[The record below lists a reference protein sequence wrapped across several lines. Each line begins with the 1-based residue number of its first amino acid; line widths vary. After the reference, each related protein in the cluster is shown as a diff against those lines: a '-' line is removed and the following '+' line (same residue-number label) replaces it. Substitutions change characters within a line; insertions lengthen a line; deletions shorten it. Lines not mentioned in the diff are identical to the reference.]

1 MTDPPAP
8 APAAEAA
15 PAEPR
20 ERPRLWSEI
29 LPPRGASSEEILSAF
44 LDGVAARGIDLYPAQ
59 EEALLEIAA
68 GKNVILNT
76 PTGSGKSLVA
86 EGMHFFAMAED
97 RRAVYTSPIK
107 ALVNEKFFDLCNKF
121 GADWVGLMTGDAA
134 VNRDAPILCCTA
146 EILSNWALREG
157 ERAPFDYVVM
167 DEFHYYAD
175 RDRGVAWQ
183 IPLLTLSRATFLLMS
198 ATFGPTEQFEKYLTD
213 RTGKDT
219 AVVKSTHRPVPL
231 DFEYREMPLFEAV
244 ADLVK
249 KDRAPV
255 YVVNFTQRSAAE
267 EAQNLMSQDY
277 CTKDEKRKIAE
288 ALAGAG
294 FDSPY
299 GKEVQRFV
307 RHGIGIHHAG
317 LLPKYRL
324 LVEKLAQRGLLKV
337 VSGTDTLGVG
347 VNIPIRTVLF
357 TKLCKFDGQK
367 TAILSVRDF
376 QQISGRAGRKG
387 FDDRGTVVALAPEH
401 VIENRRLEAKAGG
414 DPVKLKR
421 IVRKKPPEKGYV
433 HWDQATFERL
443 RASPPEPLV
452 SRFQVT
458 HGMLL
463 NVLSR
468 PEDGCPAMKKLLREC
483 HLRPAERRIQQRHAL
498 ALFRSLYEA
507 KILELVPFRER
518 ELDWET
524 GRAKGSGVRVHTDLQ
539 ENFSIHH
546 TLALYLL
553 DTLPQLDPEDPDYAL
568 QLLSLVE
575 SILEDPEIILQ
586 KQLDKIKREKLAE
599 MKAAGM
605 EYEERMNELE
615 KLEYPKPLR
624 DFVYGT
630 FNQFSAPRPWMKAE
644 NIRPKS
650 VAREMYES
658 FLSFTEY
665 IREYGL
671 ERSEGL
677 LLRYLSEVYKTLTQT
692 VPARAKTPETVE
704 MIAYFGVLVRGVDSS
719 LVDEWERLRDPT
731 WEKTEAAKA
740 DPSALRTDITS
751 DERSFLV
758 LVRNELFR
766 LMRALASRD
775 LETAAA
781 LASGDPDDAWTPD
794 RIEQALA
801 PYLAEHAAIR
811 TDPAARDPKKTLVEK
826 TEDGAIWRVQQ
837 ILTDPDDDNDW
848 VLAGDIDLEKSAAAR
863 RPVFAL
869 REIRS

>member
-1 MTDPPAP
+1 MVEPAP
-8 APAAEAA
+8 TPEPKAA
-15 PAEPR
+15 PL
-20 ERPRLWSEI
+20 LWSKA
-29 LPPRGASSEEILSAF
+29 LPPRGASPDEVLSAF
-44 LDGVAARGIDLYPAQ
+44 LDGVASRGIELYPAQ

-121 GADWVGLMTGDAA
+121 GPEWVGLMTGDAA

-157 ERAPFDYVVM
+157 EKTPFDYVVM

-198 ATFGPTEQFEKYLTD
+198 ATFGPTEHFEKYLTA
-213 RTGKDT
+213 RTGKPT
-219 AVVKSTHRPVPL
+219 AVVRSDLRPVPL
-231 DFEYREMPLFEAV
+231 DFEYRESPLFEAV
-244 ADLVK
+244 ADLAK

-255 YVVNFTQRSAAE
+255 YVVNFTQRGAAE
-267 EAQNLMSQDY
+267 EAQNLMSTDY
-277 CTKDEKRKIAE
+277 CSKEEKKKIAE
-288 ALAGAG
+288 ALAGAR

-299 GKEVQRFV
+299 GKEVQRFL
-307 RHGIGIHHAG
+307 RHGIGLHHAG

-324 LVEKLAQRGLLKV
+324 LVEKLAQKGLLKV

-357 TKLCKFDGQK
+357 TKLCKFDGEK

-376 QQISGRAGRKG
+376 RQISGRAGRKG

-401 VIENRRLEAKAGG
+401 VIENRRLEGKAAG

-433 HWDQATFERL
+433 HWDQATFDRL
-443 RASPPEPLV
+443 RTGPPEPLV
-452 SRFQVT
+452 SRFQVS
-458 HGMLL
+458 HGMIL
-463 NVLSR
+463 NVLNR
-468 PEDGCPAMKKLLREC
+468 PEDGCNALKRLLRES
-483 HLRPAERRIQQRHAL
+483 HLRPAERRIQQKHAL

-507 KILELVPFRER
+507 KIIEFVPFRER

-539 ENFSIHH
+539 ENFSIHQ

-553 DTLPQLDPEDPDYAL
+553 DTLPQLDPEDPGYPL
-568 QLLSLVE
+568 QLLSMVE
-575 SILEDPEIILQ
+575 SILEDPEIILI
-586 KQLDKIKREKLAE
+586 KQLDKIKRDKLFE
-599 MKAAGM
+599 LKALGV
-605 EYEERMNELE
+605 EYDERMAELE

-624 DFVYGT
+624 DFIYGT

-658 FLSFTEY
+658 FLAFHEY
-665 IREYGL
+665 VREYGI

-677 LLRYLSEVYKTLTQT
+677 LLRYLSDVYKTLTQT
-692 VPARAKTPETVE
+692 VPVRFKTPEVVE

-719 LVDEWERLRDPT
+719 LVDEWERMRDPA
-731 WEKTEAAKA
+731 WEKTEAAKV
-740 DPSALRTDITS
+740 DPSALRHDITS
-751 DERSFLV
+751 DEKAFLV
-758 LVRNELFR
+758 LLRNELFR
-766 LMRALASRD
+766 LLRALASRD
-775 LETAAA
+775 WETAAA
-781 LASGDPDDAWTPD
+781 LASGNAAEPWSAE
-794 RIEQALA
+794 RIERAME
-801 PYLAEHAAIR
+801 PYAADHASIR

-826 TEDGAIWRVQQ
+826 SADGAIWHVQQ
-837 ILTDPDDDNDW
+837 IITDPDDDNDW
-848 VLAGDIDLEKSAAAR
+848 ILAGDVDLEASGAAG
-863 RPVFAL
+863 RPIFTL
-869 REIRS
+869 REVRS

>member
-1 MTDPPAP
+1 MTDEQALPAGPAP
-8 APAAEAA
+8 KPL
-15 PAEPR
+15 
-20 ERPRLWSEI
+20 LWSQA
-29 LPPRGASSEEILSAF
+29 LPPRGASSDEVLSAF
-44 LDGVAARGIDLYPAQ
+44 LDGVAARGIELYPAQ

-121 GADWVGLMTGDAA
+121 GPEWVGLMTGDAA

-157 ERAPFDYVVM
+157 ESTPFDYVVM
-167 DEFHYYAD
+167 DEFHYYSD

-183 IPLLTLSRATFLLMS
+183 VPLLTLSRATFLLMS
-198 ATFGPTEQFEKYLTD
+198 ATFGPTEQFEKHLTD
-213 RTGKDT
+213 RTGKPT
-219 AVVKSTHRPVPL
+219 AVVKSDHRPVPL
-231 DFEYREMPLFEAV
+231 DFEYREVPLFEAV
-244 ADLVK
+244 ADLAK

-267 EAQNLMSQDY
+267 EAQNLMSTDY
-277 CTKDEKRKIAE
+277 CSKDEKRKITE
-288 ALAGAG
+288 ALVGAS

-299 GKEVQRFV
+299 GKEVQRFLK
-307 RHGIGIHHAG
+307 HGIGLHHAG

-324 LVEKLAQRGLLKV
+324 LVEKLAQKGLLKV

-357 TKLCKFDGQK
+357 TKLCKFDGEK

-433 HWDQATFERL
+433 HWDEATFNRL
-443 RASPPEPLV
+443 RASAPEPLV

-468 PEDGCPAMKKLLREC
+468 PDGGCRAMKKLLREC

-507 KILELVPFRER
+507 KILEFVPFRER

-553 DTLPQLDPEDPDYAL
+553 DTIPQLDVEDPDYPL

-586 KQLDKIKREKLAE
+586 KQLDALKRDKLME
-599 MKAAGM
+599 LKAQGV
-605 EYEERMNELE
+605 EYEERMAELE

-630 FNQFSAPRPWMKAE
+630 FNQFAAPRPWMKAE

-650 VAREMYES
+650 VAREMYEG
-658 FLSFTEY
+658 FVAFHEY
-665 IREYGL
+665 VRQYGI

-677 LLRYLSEVYKTLTQT
+677 LLRYLSDVYKTLTQT
-692 VPARAKTPETVE
+692 VPIRAKTPEVVE

-719 LVDEWERLRDPT
+719 LVDEWERMRDPS
-731 WEKTEAAKA
+731 WEKTDAAKV
-740 DPSALRTDITS
+740 DPSALRTNILS
-751 DERSFLV
+751 DEKAFLV

-766 LMRALASRD
+766 LLRALASKD
-775 LETAAA
+775 WETAAA
-781 LASGDPDDAWTPD
+781 LASGDPDDLWTAD
-794 RIEQALA
+794 RIEKAIT
-801 PYLAEHAAIR
+801 PYLAEHASIR

-826 TEDGAIWRVQQ
+826 TEDGELWRVQQ
-837 ILTDPDDDNDW
+837 IITDPDDDNDW
-848 VLAGDIDLEKSAAAR
+848 VLAGDIDLRKSVDAK
-863 RPVFAL
+863 RPIFAL
-869 REIRS
+869 REIKS

>member
-1 MTDPPAP
+1 MNDQ
-8 APAAEAA
+8 PAAPE
-15 PAEPR
+15 EPR
-20 ERPRLWSEI
+20 NKPLPVPWSKM

-44 LDGVAARGIDLYPAQ
+44 LDGVTARGIELYPAQ

-86 EGMHFFAMAED
+86 EGMHFFAMSEE

-121 GADWVGLMTGDAA
+121 GAEWVGLMTGDAA
-134 VNRDAPILCCTA
+134 VNREAPIMCCTA

-157 ERAPFDYVVM
+157 EHTPFDYVVM
-167 DEFHYYAD
+167 DEFHYYSD
-175 RDRGVAWQ
+175 RERGAAWQ

-198 ATFGPTEQFEKYLTD
+198 ATFGPTEQFEKHLTA
-213 RTGKDT
+213 RTGKET
-219 AVVKSTHRPVPL
+219 AVVKSDHRPVPL
-231 DFEYREMPLFEAV
+231 DFEYRESPLFEAV

-277 CTKDEKRKIAE
+277 CSKEEKRKITE
-288 ALAGAG
+288 ALAGAE

-299 GKEVQRFV
+299 GKEVLRFV
-307 RHGIGIHHAG
+307 KHGIGLHHAG

-324 LVEKLAQRGLLKV
+324 LVERLAQRGLLKV

-357 TKLCKFDGQK
+357 TKLCKFDGEK
-367 TAILSVRDF
+367 TGILSVRDF

-433 HWDQATFERL
+433 HWDQATFEKL

-463 NVLSR
+463 NVLCR

-498 ALFRSLYEA
+498 ALFRSLHEA
-507 KILELVPFRER
+507 KIIELVPFRER
-518 ELDWET
+518 ELDWQT

-553 DTLPQLDPEDPDYAL
+553 DTLNQLDPEDPEYAL
-568 QLLSLVE
+568 QLLSMVE

-586 KQLDKIKREKLAE
+586 KQLDKIKREKLGE
-599 MKAAGM
+599 LKAQGV
-605 EYEERMNELE
+605 EYEERMAELE

-630 FNQFSAPRPWMKAE
+630 FNQFGAPRPWMKAE

-665 IREYGL
+665 IREYGI

-692 VPARAKTPETVE
+692 VPDRMKTPEAVE

-719 LVDEWERLRDPT
+719 LVDEWEKLRDPK

-751 DERSFLV
+751 DEKAFLV

-766 LMRALASRD
+766 LLRALASKD
-775 LETAAA
+775 FETAAK
-781 LASGDPDDAWTPD
+781 LASGNPEDPWTPE
-794 RIEQALA
+794 RIEQALGA
-801 PYLAEHAAIR
+801 YLAEHGAIR

-826 TEDGAIWRVQQ
+826 SEDGSLWRVQQ
-837 ILTDPDDDNDW
+837 IITDPDDDNDW
-848 VLAGDIDLEKSAAAR
+848 VLAGDIDLEASIQAK

-869 REIRS
+869 REIKS

>member
-1 MTDPPAP
+1 MTEALPPAEEKP
-8 APAAEAA
+8 KVLP
-15 PAEPR
+15 
-20 ERPRLWSEI
+20 WSKL
-29 LPPRGASSEEILSAF
+29 LPPRGASSDEVLSAF
-44 LDGVAARGIDLYPAQ
+44 LDGVSARGIELYPAQ

-86 EGMHFFAMAED
+86 EGVHFFAMAED
-97 RRAVYTSPIK
+97 KRAVYTSPIK

-121 GADWVGLMTGDAA
+121 GAEWVGLMTGDAA

-157 ERAPFDYVVM
+157 EKTPFDYVVM
-167 DEFHYYAD
+167 DEFHYYSD
-175 RDRGVAWQ
+175 RDRGAAWQ
-183 IPLLTLSRATFLLMS
+183 IPLLTLPHATFLLMS
-198 ATFGPTEQFEKYLTD
+198 ATFGPTEQFEKYLND
-213 RTGKDT
+213 RTGKAT
-219 AVVKSTHRPVPL
+219 AVVKSSDRPVPL
-231 DFEYREMPLFEAV
+231 DFEYREVPLFEAV

-267 EAQNLMSQDY
+267 EAQNLMSTDY
-277 CTKDEKRKIAE
+277 CTKEEKKKINE
-288 ALAGAG
+288 ALVGAT

-299 GKEVQRFV
+299 GKEVQRFL
-307 RHGIGIHHAG
+307 RHGIGLHHAG

-324 LVEKLAQRGLLKV
+324 LVEKLAQKGLLKV

-357 TKLCKFDGQK
+357 TKLCKFDGEK

-401 VIENRRLEAKAGG
+401 VIENRRLEAKAGS

-433 HWDQATFERL
+433 HWDHATFDRL
-443 RASPPEPLV
+443 RASLPEPLI
-452 SRFQVT
+452 SRFNVT

-463 NVLSR
+463 NVLTR

-507 KILELVPFRER
+507 KIIELVPFRER
-518 ELDWET
+518 DLDWET

-553 DTLPQLDPEDPDYAL
+553 DTIPQLDVEDPGYPL

-575 SILEDPEIILQ
+575 SILEDPEIILV
-586 KQLDKIKREKLAE
+586 KQLDKIKRDKLFE
-599 MKAAGM
+599 LKALGV
-605 EYEERMNELE
+605 EYEERMAELE

-624 DFVYGT
+624 DFIYGT

-658 FLSFTEY
+658 FLAFHEY
-665 IREYGL
+665 IREYGA

-677 LLRYLSEVYKTLTQT
+677 LLRYLSDVYKTLTQT
-692 VPARAKTPETVE
+692 VPVRAKTPEVVE

-719 LVDEWERLRDPT
+719 LVDEWERMRDPA
-731 WEKTEAAKA
+731 WEKTEDARV
-740 DPSALRTDITS
+740 DPSALRVNILA
-751 DERSFLV
+751 DEKAFLI
-758 LVRNELFR
+758 LLRNELFR
-766 LMRALASRD
+766 LLRALASKD
-775 LETAAA
+775 WETAAQI
-781 LASGDPDDAWTPD
+781 ASGDPEDAWTAD
-794 RIEQALA
+794 RIEKAMG
-801 PYLAEHAAIR
+801 PYLAEHTSIR
-811 TDPAARDPKKTLVEK
+811 TDPTARDPKKTLVEK
-826 TEDGAIWRVQQ
+826 TEDGELWRVQQ
-837 ILTDPDDDNDW
+837 IITDPDEDNDW
-848 VLAGDIDLEKSAAAR
+848 VLSGDVDLRRSVEAK

-869 REIRS
+869 REIKS